1 MLKEK
6 DIKQELKEIIE
17 RLNEASKA
25 YYQEAKEIMSNYEY
39 DALYDR
45 LCAIEKETGIILSN
59 SPTQNVGYEI
69 ISELPKE
76 KHPSKMLSLDKTKDV
91 DFLINFLGEKEGL
104 MSWKLD
110 GLTMVLT
117 YKDGKLL
124 KAVTRGN
131 GEVGEVIT
139 SNAKCFLNVP
149 LSISFKGEL
158 VLRGE
163 AVISYPDFEKIN
175 EGIIDTA
182 ARYKNP
188 RNLCSGSVRQLD
200 PKITKERNCRFYAF
214 SLVSAEGKEFKLRE
228 EQFAFL
234 EDLGF
239 DVVERK
245 KVTRDNLRETVNFYS
260 EKIETYEIPSDG
272 LVLSYN
278 DLEFSKSLGVT
289 AKFPKDSIA
298 FKWQDETL
306 ETVLREIEWSASR
319 TGLINPVAI
328 FDPVELEGTTV
339 SRASVHNVSVLREL
353 NLGIGD
359 RITVYKANMII
370 PQIADNLTRSNNLLI
385 PKVCPVCMGD
395 TVIHNENGVKTLFC
409 ENPKCPAKEIKG
421 FTHFV
426 SREAMDI
433 EGLSE
438 QTIEKLVDIGLIK
451 ELGDIFK
458 FEGFK
463 DTIVNMDGFGEKSYE
478 NLNKAVTKAKL
489 TTCDRLLY
497 ALGIPNFGKANAK
510 VIASYCKNDWSKIES
525 LTKEELVTIDGI
537 GDVMADSYVE
547 FFNNPEKK
555 RIISDILKYITLE
568 NTYIEAGEKL
578 KGLTFVI
585 TGSLNNF
592 TNRDEL
598 KELLEKEGGKV
609 SGSVSS
615 KTSFLINNDV
625 NSTSGKN
632 KTAHELGIKIINE
645 EEVLEMLNK

>member
-1 MLKEK
+1 MLNEQDVKK
-6 DIKQELKEIIE
+6 ELKEIIE

-45 LCAIEKETGIILSN
+45 LCEIERETGIILSN

-91 DFLINFLGEKEGL
+91 DFLINFLGDKEGI

-110 GLTMVLT
+110 GLTIVLT

-139 SNAKCFLNVP
+139 NNAKCFMNVP
-149 LSISFKGEL
+149 LTIAFKGEL

-163 AVISYPDFEKIN
+163 AVISYPDFEEIN
-175 EGIIDTA
+175 QGIEDIQ

-200 PKITKERNCRFYAF
+200 PSVTKKRNCRFYAF
-214 SLVSAEGKEFKLRE
+214 SLVSASDTQFKLRE
-228 EQFAFL
+228 EQFKFL

-245 KVTRDNLRETVNFYS
+245 MVNKDNLRDTVLFYS
-260 EKIETYEIPSDG
+260 KKIETYEIPSDG
-272 LVLSYN
+272 LVLSYD
-278 DLEFSKSLGVT
+278 DLQYSKSLGVT

-298 FKWQDETL
+298 FKWQDEVA
-306 ETVLREIEWSASR
+306 ETTLREIEWSASR
-319 TGLINPVAI
+319 TGLINPVAV

-339 SRASVHNVSVLREL
+339 SRASVHNVSVLQEL
-353 NLGIGD
+353 GIGIGD

-370 PQIADNLTRSNNLLI
+370 PQIADNLTRSNNLPI
-385 PKVCPVCMGD
+385 PKVCPVCLGD
-395 TVIHNENGVKTLFC
+395 TVIHMENGVKTLFC
-409 ENPKCPAKEIKG
+409 ENPYCPAKEIKG

-426 SREAMDI
+426 SREALDI

-451 ELGDIFK
+451 ELADIFK
-458 FEGFK
+458 FEDFK
-463 DTIVNMDGFGEKSYE
+463 ETIVNMDGFGEKSFE
-478 NLNKAVTKAKL
+478 NLNKAVLKARN

-510 VIASYCKNDWSKIES
+510 VIASYCKNDWNRIQS
-525 LTKEELVTIDGI
+525 LTKDELITIDGI
-537 GDVMADSYVE
+537 GEVMAESYVG

-555 RIISDILKYITLE
+555 KIVNDILEYVSLDS
-568 NTYIEAGEKL
+568 TYEESGEKF

-585 TGSLNNF
+585 TGSLNHF
-592 TNRDEL
+592 SNRDEL
-598 KELLEKEGGKV
+598 KALLEKEGAKV
-609 SGSVSS
+609 AGSVSN

-625 NSTSGKN
+625 NSSSGKN
-632 KTAHELGIKIINE
+632 KTAHELGVKIISE
-645 EEVLEMLNK
+645 EEVMEMLK